1 MVHSPGTQMIADFL
15 TKFSISGE
23 KFRTMA
29 ESITYDPTTDNNAI
43 KPHPRHVLQPRD
55 TGQKHRDDGTGST
68 SNTSKVHTLRAPC
81 QKNANKDKGI
91 QTIENDER
99 TTKAHKNPNGH
110 SDRKE
115 NTNDDDKENYN
126 TCSKNSKEQTQC

>member
-1 MVHSPGTQMIADFL
+1 MIHSPGTQMIADFL

-29 ESITYDPTTDNNAI
+29 ESITHDPTADNNAI
-43 KPHPRHVLQPRD
+43 KPHPKHVLPTENTEQR
-55 TGQKHRDDGTGST
+55 HRDDGTGST
-68 SNTSKVHTLRAPC
+68 SNISKVHTLRAPC
-81 QKNANKDKGI
+81 QKDTNKKKVT
-91 QTIENDER
+91 QTTKNDER

-115 NTNDDDKENYN
+115 NTNDDDKENQSTN
-126 TCSKNSKEQTQC
+126 LNQNKGEIQH